1 MIKTWFVKFWKELLD
16 TEKSVTFLPLHFNK
30 ETNQWENLWKI
41 CQTVKHNFQ
50 QIPQKRSL
58 PFSRPHQNQ
67 VNQINDK
74 WTQSNFTSIE
84 YTTISFPLL
93 KQASTRRQIVTLT
106 VMIRLQKQF
115 DMRYELLTLLAPR
128 LPPLNFKMADYD
140 QKRTHHWKGG
150 GAAVLFP
157 SPGYSNTDN
166 FPHSNP
172 IHIDVQSLRKVF
184 SHNQN
189 QYAILER
196 SKIIILKF

>member
-16 TEKSVTFLPLHFNK
+16 TEKSVTFLPLHFSK
-30 ETNQWENLWKI
+30 ETDQWENLGKI
-41 CQTVKHNFQ
+41 CQTVKHNFRH
-50 QIPQKRSL
+50 IPQNLSL

-67 VNQINDK
+67 LNQINDK
-74 WTQSNFTSIE
+74 WTQNNFTSIE

-115 DMRYELLTLLAPR
+115 DMRYERLALLAPR
-128 LPPLNFKMADYD
+128 LPPLNFKMMDYD

-166 FPHSNP
+166 LLHSKP
-172 IHIDVQSLRKVF
+172 IHMDIQSLR
-184 SHNQN
+184 
-189 QYAILER
+189 
-196 SKIIILKF
+196 

>member
-1 MIKTWFVKFWKELLD
+1 MGKFM
-16 TEKSVTFLPLHFNK
+16 
-30 ETNQWENLWKI
+30 ENLPDSETQFPANSAK
-41 CQTVKHNFQ
+41 T
-50 QIPQKRSL
+50 
-58 PFSRPHQNQ
+58 FSSIFATPSKSSEP
-67 VNQINDK
+67 DK
-74 WTQSNFTSIE
+74 WTQNNFTSIE

-93 KQASTRRQIVTLT
+93 KQASTRRQILTLT

-115 DMRYELLTLLAPR
+115 DTRYERLALLAPR
-128 LPPLNFKMADYD
+128 LPPLNFIMADYD

-172 IHIDVQSLRKVF
+172 IHIGVQSLRKVF
-184 SHNQN
+184 SNQN

>member
-16 TEKSVTFLPLHFNK
+16 TEKSVTFLPLHFSK
-30 ETNQWENLWKI
+30 ETDQWENLGKI
-41 CQTVKHNFQ
+41 CQTMKHNFRH
-50 QIPQKRSL
+50 IPQNLSL

-74 WTQSNFTSIE
+74 WTQNNFTSIE

-115 DMRYELLTLLAPR
+115 DMRYERLTLLAPR

-166 FPHSNP
+166 FPHRNP
-172 IHIDVQSLRKVF
+172 IHIDIQSLR
-184 SHNQN
+184 
-189 QYAILER
+189 
-196 SKIIILKF
+196 